1 MQHLLKNR
9 KRTFNHWL
17 KQKRKCYYC
26 GTSTV
31 LVDFHHGKLDNFHAT
46 LEHIY
51 SRLDIRRNAKGG
63 GKTVMACYGC
73 NQSMNNRNN
82 HLSDNEFIEQEGLV
96 IDIYRG
102 KYDNAKII

>member
-1 MQHLLKNR
+1 MAVNNKLKTLVR
-9 KRTFNHWL
+9 WQ
-17 KQKRKCYYC
+17 KQNKKCYYC
-26 GTSTV
+26 GITTS
-31 LVDFHHGKLDNFHAT
+31 LVTFGHGRLKNYHAT

-51 SRLDIRRNAKGG
+51 SRIDIRRYAHGG

-73 NQSMNNRNN
+73 NQSMNNRNI

-96 IDIYRG
+96 IDIYCG